1 MIFMFLVKNVMLVL
15 VSVANQMQH
24 KLLLV
29 LLLLLVLRLIVDM
42 VYCEDVMGDNSIGFC
57 VR

>member
-29 LLLLLVLRLIVDM
+29 LLLVLRLIVDM